1 MLSGTQNADVYTDFN
16 GLNKLK
22 GQARKDAPE
31 ALKEVAKQFESI
43 FINNVLKSMRQAKL
57 ADGAMDS
64 DQSKFYNDM
73 YDQQLAVHLSG
84 SPGVGLADLIVK
96 QLSPDKP
103 KNEQQGIEDYLN
115 KSGGINPPSPPFF
128 KGGNE
133 KIASHFENGGNEKII
148 APHFEKGGLG
158 GIIDGQVKVAAYI
171 QDTTARMQDDC
182 MDAGGRATHGA
193 VAEVEQRMERLPSS
207 PLDAMTLLPFDNEHT
222 VQATS
227 ALKAGHAQPIQSA
240 DEFVRR
246 LHPLAVQAA
255 RELGVE
261 PKVILAQA
269 ALESGWGRSVIKN
282 GNGTNSFNLFNIKAD
297 KAWQGK
303 QAQVATLEFDQGIAK
318 KVNAG
323 FRSYDSF
330 EASFK
335 DYVDFIKTNPRYGD
349 ALKNAG
355 NAKQYMHELQKAG
368 YATDPK
374 YADKVMTIYQGN
386 TMAEFE
392 PDVTM
397 AMNQ

>member
-1 MLSGTQNADVYTDFN
+1 MLSAQSADVYTDFN
-16 GLNKLK
+16 GLAKLK
-22 GQARKDAPE
+22 GQARKDSPE

-43 FINNVLKSMRQAKL
+43 FINNVLKGMRAAKL
-57 ADGAMDS
+57 ADGAMDN

-96 QLSPDKP
+96 QLSKNKPDNGK
-103 KNEQQGIEDYLN
+103 QDVEDSLN
-115 KSGGINPPSPPFF
+115 KSVGLSRGSIPANTV
-128 KGGNE
+128 NRQ
-133 KIASHFENGGNEKII
+133 ASGKAASTAHSFS
-148 APHFEKGGLG
+148 
-158 GIIDGQVKVAAYI
+158 DGQVRVTPYT
-171 QDTTARMQDDC
+171 QDR
-182 MDAGGRATHGA
+182 
-193 VAEVEQRMERLPSS
+193 S
-207 PLDAMTLLPFDNEHT
+207 PLGQISELPKHVVSSLKEDHT
-222 VQATS
+222 
-227 ALKAGHAQPIQSA
+227 QPIQSA
-240 DEFVRR
+240 EEFVRR

-269 ALESGWGRSVIKN
+269 ALESGWGRSVIQN
-282 GNGTNSFNLFNIKAD
+282 GNGSNTYNLFNIKAD

-330 EASFK
+330 QESFK

-349 ALKNAG
+349 ALKKAG
-355 NAKQYMHELQKAG
+355 NAEQYMHELQRAG

-374 YADKVMTIYQGN
+374 YADKVINIYQGN
-386 TMAEFE
+386 TMSDFE
-392 PDVTM
+392 PDVIM